1 MAAAKTLPSGFL
13 NVAKPRDLT
22 SFRVVQIIRRLARQ
36 RHIGHAG
43 TLDPA
48 AEGVLPMC
56 INQATRLVE
65 FMLRW
70 PKTYEAT
77 VHFGYVSET
86 GDRDG
91 QVQAHQDS
99 SRLTGEQL
107 EAALNAFRGEI
118 QQVPPMYSAL
128 KHGGRPLYE
137 LARRGETVVRR
148 PRTVHV
154 HRLEVRDFQA
164 GWPAKAQ
171 LLIECSTGT
180 YIRAL
185 AMDLGQALGVGAYLQ
200 AMMRTAYGPLSLA
213 EAVPLAALE
222 ADPALIER
230 SLLPMEIVLQDLPM
244 LTVFGPQEAM
254 VRHGRAVRVFR
265 PAPPGTLCRAHA
277 ANGTLLALGR
287 VDEAGFFFRPLK
299 VLG

>member
-1 MAAAKTLPSGFL
+1 MPSGFL
-13 NVAKPRDLT
+13 NVAKPRGMT
-22 SFRVVQIIRRLARQ
+22 SFRVVQVIRRLARQ
-36 RHIGHAG
+36 RHVGHAG

-48 AEGVLPMC
+48 AEGVLPVC

-77 VHFGYVSET
+77 VHFGFVSET

-91 QVQAHQDS
+91 YVERHHDSTGLTRDQVERA
-99 SRLTGEQL
+99 L
-107 EAALNAFRGEI
+107 EAFRGEI

-137 LARRGETVVRR
+137 LARRGETVERS

-154 HRLEVRDFQA
+154 HRLELHDFQG
-164 GWPAKAQ
+164 GWPAVAG
-171 LLIECSTGT
+171 LVIECSTGT

-200 AMMRTAYGPLSLA
+200 AMVRTAYGPLRLI
-213 EAVPLAALE
+213 EAVPLADLE
-222 ADPALIER
+222 ADPALIDQR
-230 SLLPMEIVLQDLPM
+230 RLPMELALQDLPA

-277 ANGTLLALGR
+277 PNGTLLALGR

-299 VLG
+299 VLSS